1 MKNITITITRE
12 DVKKSV
18 TFFKFWAILF
28 ILLII
33 FSVITQNIL
42 SNFIYYIVGLFLSLV
57 PWYLDQ
63 KSLKMK
69 GNIISKNVTDINSV
83 KNSLLYFKITFIFW
97 LIFVGLIFIIL
108 IISRPEMVIGTFF
121 FFVFILILI
130 YKRIKLFSNYLR
142 KRNIK

>member
-57 PWYLDQ
+57 PWHLNQ